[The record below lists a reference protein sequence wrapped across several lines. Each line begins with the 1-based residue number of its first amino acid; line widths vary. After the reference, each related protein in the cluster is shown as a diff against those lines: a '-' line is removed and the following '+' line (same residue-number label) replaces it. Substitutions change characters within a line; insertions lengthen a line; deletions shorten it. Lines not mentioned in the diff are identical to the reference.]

1 MTADTD
7 IICNMLRKLAKPSAD
22 LSSYATEDAVET
34 LLENWKAAM
43 RDGVA
48 LQGLVA
54 DVDGVIEHLKDFR
67 NGIVAIYPEAK
78 PRDDQALTSSCSCPI
93 SSCQDL
99 ILASPGEN

>member
-1 MTADTD
+1 MRADPEV
-7 IICNMLRKLAKPSAD
+7 ICNMLRKLAKPSAD

-54 DVDGVIEHLKDFR
+54 DVIEHLKDFR

-78 PRDDQALTSSCSCPI
+78 PQ
-93 SSCQDL
+93 
-99 ILASPGEN
+99 

>member
-1 MTADTD
+1 MSADPD

-78 PRDDQALTSSCSCPI
+78 PQ
-93 SSCQDL
+93 
-99 ILASPGEN
+99 

>member
-1 MTADTD
+1 MTADADT
-7 IICNMLRKLAKPSAD
+7 ICDMLRMLAKPSAD

-43 RDGVA
+43 SDGVA

-67 NGIVAIYPEAK
+67 DGIVAIYPEAHPPK
-78 PRDDQALTSSCSCPI
+78 TPARD
-93 SSCQDL
+93 
-99 ILASPGEN
+99 

>member
-1 MTADTD
+1 MSTD
-7 IICNMLRKLAKPSAD
+7 PEIICKMLRKLAKPSAD

-43 RDGVA
+43 QDGVG

-67 NGIVAIYPEAK
+67 DSIVAIYPEAH
-78 PRDDQALTSSCSCPI
+78 PTLSSG
-93 SSCQDL
+93 
-99 ILASPGEN
+99 A

>member
-1 MTADTD
+1 LGEFYRQRFQMTADTD
-7 IICNMLRKLAKPSAD
+7 IICNMLRNLAKPSSD

-43 RDGVA
+43 QDGVA

-67 NGIVAIYPEAK
+67 DGIVAIYPEAQPSWSK
-78 PRDDQALTSSCSCPI
+78 
-93 SSCQDL
+93 
-99 ILASPGEN
+99 AS

>member
-1 MTADTD
+1 MTADPDT
-7 IICNMLRKLAKPSAD
+7 ICDMLRMLAKPSAD

-43 RDGVA
+43 SDGVA

-78 PRDDQALTSSCSCPI
+78 PR
-93 SSCQDL
+93 
-99 ILASPGEN
+99 

>member
-1 MTADTD
+1 MCPDPE
-7 IICNMLRKLAKPSAD
+7 IICNMLRNLAKPTAD

-43 RDGVA
+43 RDGVG

-67 NGIVAIYPEAK
+67 NSIVAIYPEAH
-78 PRDDQALTSSCSCPI
+78 PPAGVDGPGTRPGTGSLR
-93 SSCQDL
+93 L
-99 ILASPGEN
+99 IPA

>member
-1 MTADTD
+1 MSTD
-7 IICNMLRKLAKPSAD
+7 PEVICKMLRKLAKPRAD

-43 RDGVA
+43 QDGVG

-67 NGIVAIYPEAK
+67 NGIVAIYPEAQ
-78 PRDDQALTSSCSCPI
+78 PQ
-93 SSCQDL
+93 
-99 ILASPGEN
+99 